1 MGSPFALAVMARQ
14 IFQYCPLHN
23 TGGRK
28 INVRSS
34 RRQPP
39 VFICENLAAG
49 CRKSLMRTIRAQNEK
64 QKAWKQQFGSLD
76 QGRQA
81 QPNRLRIQA
90 TRSRLPY

>member
-34 RRQPP
+34 RRHPP
-39 VFICENLAAG
+39 VFIRENPPQVAG
-49 CRKSLMRTIRAQNEK
+49 KRTSGLN
-64 QKAWKQQFGSLD
+64 QQF
-76 QGRQA
+76 
-81 QPNRLRIQA
+81 
-90 TRSRLPY
+90 